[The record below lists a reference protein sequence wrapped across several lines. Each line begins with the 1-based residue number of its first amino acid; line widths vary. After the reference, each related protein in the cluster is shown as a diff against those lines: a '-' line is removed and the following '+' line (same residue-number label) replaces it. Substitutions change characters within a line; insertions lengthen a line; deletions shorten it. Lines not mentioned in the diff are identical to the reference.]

1 MRSSTPTSLRIASL
15 IVGAVLLLAGV
26 TKTLAPQAFL
36 ESLSGYGLP
45 QPLGVG
51 VALVLPAIEILLGVM
66 LLALWA
72 RSLGGVLESWQ
83 RSVLAGIGFGVL
95 VCTGILLVLAPDY
108 GTSVRPPAPRAPG
121 RFSSRYDPN
130 VVAWP
135 VSKGRLPG
143 LPLQP
148 GLSHL
153 SQGSANARAVRR

>member
-1 MRSSTPTSLRIASL
+1 MRSSTPTPLRIASL

-26 TKTLAPQAFL
+26 TKTLAPQAFR

-95 VCTGILLVLAPDY
+95 VCTGILQDIDPNRRFEIVAKHPVFGTARSELLELQVGARIAGLELVL
-108 GTSVRPPAPRAPG
+108 R
-121 RFSSRYDPN
+121 
-130 VVAWP
+130 
-135 VSKGRLPG
+135 
-143 LPLQP
+143 
-148 GLSHL
+148 
-153 SQGSANARAVRR
+153 